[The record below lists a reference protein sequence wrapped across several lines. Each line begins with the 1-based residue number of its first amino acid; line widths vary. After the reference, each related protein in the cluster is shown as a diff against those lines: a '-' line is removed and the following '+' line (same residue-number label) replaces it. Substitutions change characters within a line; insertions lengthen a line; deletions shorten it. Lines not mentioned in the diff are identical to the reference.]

1 MGNPQLK
8 LNEVVIREEL
18 VRFCDESA
26 DAVADDA
33 AIAASGAETSDSE
46 VDINEDDSSESDE
59 DLGGLL
65 EELDDDLE

>member
-1 MGNPQLK
+1 MFRTNLNGTFPSSIKQRDNISWNLMGNPQLK

-33 AIAASGAETSDSE
+33 ALADDGA
-46 VDINEDDSSESDE
+46 
-59 DLGGLL
+59 
-65 EELDDDLE
+65 